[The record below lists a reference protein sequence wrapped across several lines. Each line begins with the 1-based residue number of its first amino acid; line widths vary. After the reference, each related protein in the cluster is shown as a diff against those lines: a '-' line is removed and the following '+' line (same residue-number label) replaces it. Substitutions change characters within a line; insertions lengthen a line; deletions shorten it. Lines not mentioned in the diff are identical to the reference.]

1 MSVERIAHRG
11 AKREIHENTVPAF
24 QRAFARGADGIEL
37 DVHATTDGVVVV
49 HHDPAIRRHLRSVEI
64 ANSDWAEIGQLEL
77 QDHTHVP
84 RLSDVLAVSPAHA
97 NVYVEIK
104 GAGIERLVAETLG
117 ASRARCAV
125 HSFDHHAIDVMRDLA
140 PDIPRGVL
148 FEDDLSGVLDVMART
163 GARDVWPH
171 WKLVDAALVTAIHDA
186 GGRVIVWTVNDP
198 DLARRL
204 IGMGVDGLCGDDV
217 RLFPPA

>member
-1 MSVERIAHRG
+1 MSLERIAHRG

-49 HHDPAIRRHLRSVEI
+49 HHDPAIRRHLRAVEI
-64 ANSDWAEIGQLEL
+64 AKARWAEIGQLEL

-117 ASRARCAV
+117 ASRARSAV

-148 FEDDLSGVLDVMART
+148 FEDDMSGVLDVMART

-186 GGRVIVWTVNDP
+186 GGRVIVWTVNEA